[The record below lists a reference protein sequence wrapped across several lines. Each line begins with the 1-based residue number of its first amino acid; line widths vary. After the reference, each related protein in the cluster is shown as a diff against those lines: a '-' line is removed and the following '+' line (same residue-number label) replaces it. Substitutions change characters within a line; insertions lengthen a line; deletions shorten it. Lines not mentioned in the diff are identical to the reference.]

1 MSEEDDAKAG
11 HRLVCP
17 ATRPGRSEATD
28 SVVMSTNELAEDL
41 QTETVLIRAMR
52 QSDLEAV
59 VRIDAE
65 ASGRRRLRYF
75 ELMLERAV
83 QNAALQVSLTAV
95 VDGAVAGYLIGSL
108 YYGEYGLTEPNASI
122 DAVGVAADR
131 RRQGVGQALMRQFRA
146 NVGAIG
152 ATVIRT
158 EVDWDDFDLLPFF
171 HSEGFAP
178 SRRICLEL
186 SCRDDV
192 RKS

>member
-1 MSEEDDAKAG
+1 M
-11 HRLVCP
+11 V
-17 ATRPGRSEATD
+17 
-28 SVVMSTNELAEDL
+28 TNELVDDL

-52 QSDLEAV
+52 PSDLEAV

-75 ELMLERAV
+75 ELMLDRAV
-83 QNAALQVSLTAV
+83 KNAALQVSLTAV

-122 DAVGVAADR
+122 DAVGVAASQR
-131 RRQGVGQALMRQFRA
+131 RTGVGHALLRQFRS
-146 NVGAIG
+146 NVRAIG

-186 SCRDDV
+186 SCRATISASRRRPSWSVAECRPMPCRTRD
-192 RKS
+192 RAEEL